1 MNFKKYSAAKVVKIA
16 IMLALCAGFAPAPQ
30 AHAQSPASH
39 PDWPGKG
46 QLFVGTCYQPID
58 RNPAQIKHDIAI
70 MKNAGFT
77 MVRMGDLSWDSFEP
91 SEGQFEFEWFDKI
104 LAQMHAAGIKVIVDI
119 PGLPAPIWLH
129 QNYPG
134 VDIVNQDGVR
144 LHPAT
149 RYSDNISDPD
159 YRRLTR
165 QLAVKMLERYAHN
178 PAVVAVG
185 YDNEVGSSPMSYSES
200 DRGRFIVWLK
210 QRYGTIAALNKA
222 WATQRWS
229 RRINDWNQVYL
240 PYGNGPGP
248 NERNLDLHRFW
259 SDVTIADLTDLDNV
273 RKKYAPN
280 LPAVSNL
287 WPNAPAKGFNYLR
300 SWDQYS
306 TYGAEGFYPN
316 PDDPMSAAFEVMMV
330 KAGHQTPVWFNEF
343 TAGGGGDYGMPGRSR
358 MWAYFGLVY
367 YSQTYLA
374 WTFNSHIGGEEQSL
388 FGLLDHDG
396 RPSWKVSEFT
406 TIAGEFKKLQT
417 MGFPRYQQPQVA
429 IEDSY
434 ETEWVTN
441 PPPGPNTMKQYVT
454 DNYSDQ
460 LKAAFKPFYRDN
472 IDTAVF
478 DIAHDP
484 FDHYKLVLLPATY
497 VMDQPTADAIRHY
510 VANGG
515 TVIMTG
521 YSAKV
526 DETGKWFET
535 PLPGRL
541 ADVFGLRTSQ
551 FYRSKQPL
559 KISFGGKQLT
569 GLDGYYE
576 VLEPSTAKV
585 LATFGNT
592 PQKGPA
598 ITINH
603 FGKGKAIYLAT
614 ASQAAFIA
622 PLVRSL
628 YAQLDIQRGPDTP
641 SGVVARVVDGRTLYV
656 NTNEEPATVSFTGT
670 KRDVLTSS
678 SHDRTLNLPGH
689 GVALIQ

>member
-1 MNFKKYSAAKVVKIA
+1 MSFKKHSTARMVSIA
-16 IMLALCAGFAPAPQ
+16 VMLALCAGFAPAQQ
-30 AHAQSPASH
+30 AHAQSQAVH
-39 PDWPGKG
+39 PDWPGQG

-58 RNPAQIKHDIAI
+58 RSPAQIKHDIAI
-70 MKNAGFT
+70 MKGAGLT

-91 SEGQFEFEWFDKI
+91 SEGQFTFEWFDKV

-119 PGLPAPIWLH
+119 PGLPAPLWLH
-129 QNYPG
+129 QKYPG

-149 RYSDNISDPD
+149 RYWDNISDPD
-159 YRRLTR
+159 YQRLARR
-165 QLAVKMLERYAHN
+165 LAVKMLERYAHN

-185 YDNEVGSSPMSYSES
+185 YDNEVGSSPMSYSEG
-200 DRGRFIVWLK
+200 DRTRFVAWLK
-210 QRYGTIAALNKA
+210 KRYGTIAALNTA

-229 RRINDWNQVYL
+229 RRINDWSQVEL

-248 NERNLDLHRFW
+248 NERNLDLHRYW
-259 SDVTIADLTDLDNV
+259 SDVTIADLSDLDSV
-273 RKKYAPN
+273 RRQYAPN

-300 SWDQYS
+300 SWNQYS
-306 TYGAEGFYPN
+306 TYGAEGFYP
-316 PDDPMSAAFEVMMV
+316 DPNDPLSAAFEVMMV
-330 KAGHQTPVWFNEF
+330 RAGHKTPVWFNEF
-343 TAGGGGDYGMPGRSR
+343 TAGGGGDYGEPGRSR

-367 YSQTYLA
+367 YSQTFLA

-396 RPSWKVSEFT
+396 RPSWKVDEFK

-417 MGFPRYQQPQVA
+417 MGFPRYRQPQVA

-434 ETEWVTN
+434 ETQWLTD
-441 PPPGPNTMKQYVT
+441 PPPGPNTMKQYFT
-454 DNYSDQ
+454 DSYGDQ
-460 LKAAFKPFYRDN
+460 LKAAFKPFFQDN
-472 IDTAVF
+472 IDTAVI

-484 FDHYKLVLLPATY
+484 IDQYKLVLLPATY
-497 VMDQPTADAIRHY
+497 VMDKPTTEAIRHY

-541 ADVFGLRTSQ
+541 SDVFGLRTDR

-559 KISFGGKQLT
+559 KISFDGKELT
-569 GLDGYYE
+569 GADGYYE
-576 VLEPSTAKV
+576 VLEPSSAKV
-585 LATFGNT
+585 IASFENT
-592 PQKGPA
+592 PQKSPA
-598 ITINH
+598 ITLNH
-603 FGKGKAIYLAT
+603 FGKGQAIYLAT
-614 ASQAAFIA
+614 ASQAAFIE
-622 PLVRSL
+622 PVVRSL
-628 YAQLDIQRGPDTP
+628 YATLDIKRGPETP
-641 SGVVARVVDGRTLYV
+641 SGVVARVVDGRTLFV
-656 NTNEEPATVSFTGT
+656 NTREAPATVSFSGT
-670 KRDVLTSS
+670 KQDVLTGQ
-678 SHDRTLNLPGH
+678 SHDGTLDLPGR
-689 GVALIQ
+689 GVALLQ